1 MPDPTPTPAPAAGST
16 ETPAPP
22 PEGGPTSGLSA
33 EQYQKE
39 IERLRRE
46 NAGHRTKAKEAADA
60 LAAREADEAKK
71 RGEWEGL
78 YTKSEAEKKAL
89 ADKVAAYEAKEASAR
104 EKATVRLAEITKEW
118 TPEEKA
124 VYLRESLPV
133 EERLEVAEA
142 RNKER
147 TAKTQPKA
155 PGYRPGAEPPGP
167 VKLMSREE
175 FERHKAAFRAPTG
188 E

>member
-1 MPDPTPTPAPAAGST
+1 MPDPTPTPAPAAGPT
-16 ETPAPP
+16 ETQAPP
-22 PEGGPTSGLSA
+22 PEGGHSSGLSA

-46 NAGHRTKAKEAADA
+46 NASHRTKAKEAQDA
-60 LAAREADEAKK
+60 LAAREKAEQEAQGQYK
-71 RGEWEGL
+71 EL
-78 YTKSEAEKKAL
+78 YAKNEAEKKAL
-89 ADKVAAYEAKEASAR
+89 ADKLATYEAKETASR
-104 EKATVRLAEITKEW
+104 ERAGVRLAEITKDW

-147 TAKTQPKA
+147 ATKTQPKA

-167 VKLMSREE
+167 VKRMSREE
-175 FERHKAAFRAPTG
+175 FERHKAAFRASTG